1 MHFRK
6 VSFKTVAFSSLEKL
20 KKTILDIFFQHTS
33 YALPIFKVNSILVK
47 YVYSYRYLDFT
58 LEQFK

>member
-20 KKTILDIFFQHTS
+20 KKTILDIFFQHPSDIFIHVVLFSLIIKMNKKLDIFS
-33 YALPIFKVNSILVK
+33 YK
-47 YVYSYRYLDFT
+47 
-58 LEQFK
+58 